1 MSRGVTLEQRAQ
13 RERREVQRWVADP
26 FYWACKFLGTE
37 FDPWSGQRELWDAY
51 GAILNAKLKR
61 YQLNL
66 AVREGLLEPP
76 NVEAH
81 LTWEEREAA
90 DKMGISIMSGHGLG
104 KERSMTGI
112 MLHYMAVLKGYKPKG
127 VVTAPAGPTLQST
140 LWPEFTKVIAGSE
153 ALRTI
158 FEKQEKKIYLKEDPN
173 NGSAVR
179 IEPRT
184 IQQNSNPEE
193 QGVVLAGIHALGVF
207 YGITEASG
215 VPEPVFKPI
224 EGGLSDPLSMIL
236 MIFNPTKRTG
246 FAAESHTKNRKYWTC
261 LQWDARKLKAEKLA
275 NPGRFTWFNERAQD
289 ALIEKYGEDSD
300 TVRVR
305 VIGLPPKQSAD
316 TLIHYDAVMAAM
328 ERGIEIQPHDPLCL
342 GVDVGGGG
350 SGGDPSVIAVL
361 RGPKLVELIEL
372 VEVDEF
378 RLADVVA
385 QLLKVEQANLAP
397 DASYAVLVDSTGLG
411 RSTLTMLREKH
422 LLRNVYG
429 IDSAESPAR
438 ESEFHR
444 MRDELWWELRE
455 GFMESKEVVIE
466 NDPER
471 RHKIQRADELVSQL
485 TSIKWGAVELNG
497 RTRTKVQGKGSSSG
511 IPNVKPLQHSPN
523 QADALCLAWRGFKRY
538 CSSVPMQFR
547 RSEGFRRYANA
558 SWKTL

>member
-1 MSRGVTLEQRAQ
+1 MPTVAEKERAH
-13 RERREVQRWVADP
+13 RREIQRWVTEP
-26 FYWACKFLGTE
+26 YYWACKFLGKE
-37 FDPWSGQRELWDAY
+37 FDPWSGQRDLWEAY
-51 GAILNAKLKR
+51 GKILNAKLKR

-66 AVREGLLEPP
+66 AVRAGLLDPP
-76 NVEAH
+76 NVAAH
-81 LTWEEREAA
+81 MTLEEQDWA

-104 KERSMTGI
+104 KERSLSGI
-112 MLHYMAVLKGYKPKG
+112 MLHYMATLKAYKPKG

-140 LWPEFTKVIAGSE
+140 LWPEFTKVITGSE
-153 ALRTI
+153 ALSAI
-158 FEKQEKKIYLKEDPN
+158 FTKQAQKIYLTEDPDS
-173 NGSAVR
+173 GSAVR

-246 FAAESHTKNRKYWTC
+246 FAAESHTKNRKYWAC
-261 LQWDARKLKAEKLA
+261 LQWDARVLKREKLST
-275 NPGRFTWFNERAQD
+275 PGRFTWFNERAQD

-316 TLIHYDAVMAAM
+316 TLIHYDAVMAAL
-328 ERGIEIQPHDPLCL
+328 ERKILLQPHDPLSI

-350 SGGDPSVIAVL
+350 SGGDPSVIAVM
-361 RGPKLVELIEL
+361 RGPKLVELQEY
-372 VEVDEF
+372 VDVNEF
-378 RLADVVA
+378 RLADLVA
-385 QLLKVEQANLAP
+385 QLLKSEQANLSD
-397 DASYAVLVDSTGLG
+397 DASYAVMVDSTGLG
-411 RSTLTMLREKH
+411 RSTYHMLQEKH
-422 LLRNVYG
+422 KIRNVYG
-429 IDSAESPAR
+429 IDSAESPTR
-438 ESEFHR
+438 DSEFHR

-455 GFMESKEVVIE
+455 AFMESKELAIE
-466 NDPER
+466 NEPEF
-471 RHKIQRADELVSQL
+471 RHKIQQVDELISQL
-485 TSIKWGAVELNG
+485 TSIKWSSVELNG

-511 IPNVKPLQHSPN
+511 IPNVKPLLHSPN
-523 QADALCLAWRGFKRY
+523 QADALCLAWRGYLRY
-538 CSSVPMQFR
+538 CGKVPQRFTQSSY
-547 RSEGFRRYANA
+547 RSYRQS

>member
-1 MSRGVTLEQRAQ
+1 MPRLIEK
-13 RERREVQRWVADP
+13 ERQQIREVQRWVTDP
-26 FYWACKFLGTE
+26 FYWACKFLGKD
-37 FDPWSGQRELWDAY
+37 FDPWSGQRDLWDAY
-51 GAILNAKLKR
+51 GRILNAKLKR

-66 AVREGLLEPP
+66 AIKSGLLDPP
-76 NVEAH
+76 TVDAH
-81 LTWEEREAA
+81 MTLEEIEDAN
-90 DKMGISIMSGHGLG
+90 KMGISIMSGHGLG

-112 MLHYMAVLKGYKPKG
+112 MLHYMAVLKAYKPKG

-140 LWPEFTKVIAGSE
+140 LWPEFTKVIASSE
-153 ALRTI
+153 ALSAI
-158 FEKQEKKIYLKEDPN
+158 FTKQEKKIYLTEDPN
-173 NGSAVR
+173 SGSAVR

-246 FAAESHTKNRKYWTC
+246 FAAESHTKNRKYWLC
-261 LQWDARKLKAEKLA
+261 LQWDARVLKREKLA
-275 NPGRFTWFNERAQD
+275 NPGRYTWFNERAQD

-305 VIGLPPKQSAD
+305 VIGLPPKQSSD
-316 TLIHYDAVMAAM
+316 TLIHYDSVIAAM
-328 ERGIEIQPHDPLCL
+328 EREILINDHDPLCI

-361 RGPKLVELIEL
+361 RGPKLVELQEH

-378 RLADVVA
+378 RLADLVA
-385 QLLKVEQANLAP
+385 QVLKSEQANLAP
-397 DASYAVLVDSTGLG
+397 GASYAVLVDSGGLG
-411 RSTLTMLREKH
+411 RSTYKMLQEKH
-422 LLRNVYG
+422 NVRNLYG
-429 IDSAESPAR
+429 VDAAESPIR
-438 ESEFHR
+438 ETEFHR

-455 GFMESKEVVIE
+455 GFMESKEIVIE
-466 NDPER
+466 HDPER
-471 RHKIQRADELVSQL
+471 RHKIQKADELVSQL

-511 IPNVKPLQHSPN
+511 IPNVKPLLHSPN
-523 QADALCLAWRGFKRY
+523 QADALCLAWRGYKHY

-547 RSEGFRRYANA
+547 QPTGYYRGRSS
-558 SWKTL
+558 SWKTI

>member
-1 MSRGVTLEQRAQ
+1 MPVAERLKPAQ
-13 RERREVQRWVADP
+13 VKEVQRWVTDP
-26 FYWACKFLGTE
+26 FYWACKFLGNE

-51 GAILNAKLKR
+51 GKILNAKLKR

-66 AVREGLLEPP
+66 ALKEGTLDPP

-81 LTWEEREAA
+81 LTIEEREYA

-104 KERSMTGI
+104 KERSMTGL
-112 MLHYMAVLKGYKPKG
+112 MLHYMHVLKTYKPKG
-127 VVTAPAGPTLQST
+127 VCTAPAGPTLQST

-153 ALRTI
+153 ALSAI
-158 FEKQEKKIYLKEDPN
+158 FTKQEKKIYLSEDPN
-173 NGSAVR
+173 AGSAVR

-246 FAAESHTKNRKYWTC
+246 FAAESHTKNRKYWVC
-261 LQWDARKLKAEKLA
+261 LQWDARVLKREKLA
-275 NPGRFTWFNERAQD
+275 NPGRFTWFNERAQE

-316 TLIHYDAVMAAM
+316 TLIHYDSVMAAL
-328 ERGIEIQPHDPLCL
+328 ERDILLNDHDPLCI

-361 RGPKLVELIEL
+361 RGPKLVELQEH
-372 VEVDEF
+372 VEVNEF
-378 RLADVVA
+378 LLADYVTEI
-385 QLLKVEQANLAP
+385 LSRERANLGP
-397 DASYAVLVDSTGLG
+397 DASYCILVDSGGLG
-411 RSTLTMLREKH
+411 RSTLKMLQEKH
-422 LLRNVYG
+422 LIRNVYG
-429 IDSAESPAR
+429 IDAAESPIR
-438 ESEFHR
+438 DSEFHR

-455 GFMESKEVVIE
+455 GFMESREIVIE

-471 RHKIQRADELVSQL
+471 RSKIQKVDELISQL
-485 TSIKWGAVELNG
+485 TSIKWAAVELNG

-511 IPNVKPLQHSPN
+511 IPNVKPLLHSPN
-523 QADALCLAWRGFKRY
+523 QADALCLAWRGYKHY
-538 CSSVPMQFR
+538 CSTVPLQFR
-547 RSEGFRRYANA
+547 TAGVFQRYRPT
-558 SWKTL
+558 SWKSL